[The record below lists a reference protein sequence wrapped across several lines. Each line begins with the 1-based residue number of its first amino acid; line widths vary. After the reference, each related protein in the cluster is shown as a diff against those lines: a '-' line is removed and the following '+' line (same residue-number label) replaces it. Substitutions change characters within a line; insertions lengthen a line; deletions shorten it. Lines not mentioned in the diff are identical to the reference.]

1 MSEKLT
7 VMPYEYPDTSNM
19 ILEDDTPLDSFI
31 NEKQQRLLTT
41 VFYSGAEIPINVPF
55 IVAANVGLFSD
66 VGDSGIVPDVFLS
79 LNVPGVEQWW
89 KRKVRSYLSW
99 EFGKSPDV
107 VIEIVSPTPGNE
119 LGSKLI
125 DYAKLKIPYYVVYD
139 PLQKLSKTWLQ
150 VFQLQGTSYI
160 PKKDAWFADVNLGLT
175 LWNGVFE
182 NANDTWL
189 RWCDADGNVIKTGD
203 EIKDEIKA
211 EKDAE
216 ISQIKAE
223 KDAEIF
229 QKNTQIFQMN
239 AEMSQKDAE
248 ISQMNVEM
256 SQKDAEISQMNTEM
270 SQLKQG
276 LLLGIE
282 IGLKFRFGDEAMGI
296 LSEISAINDV
306 KLLNGIISQIP
317 LVSSIDELRKLYTE

>member
-139 PLQKLSKTWLQ
+139 PLQKLSKTLLQ

-160 PKKDAWFADVNLGLT
+160 PKNNAFFPDLNLGLT

-189 RWCDADGNVIKTGD
+189 RWCDESGNLIKTGD
-203 EIKDEIKA
+203 EITA

-216 ISQIKAE
+216 ISQ
-223 KDAEIF
+223 
-229 QKNTQIFQMN
+229 
-239 AEMSQKDAE
+239 
-248 ISQMNVEM
+248 
-256 SQKDAEISQMNTEM
+256 
-270 SQLKQG
+270 LKRT
-276 LLLGIE
+276 LLLSME
-282 IGLKFRFGDEAMGI
+282 MGLKFRFGDEAMGI

-306 KLLNGIISQIP
+306 KLLERIVSQIP
-317 LVSSIDELRKLYTE
+317 LVSSADELRKLYTE